1 MRSDARRD
9 GLVVPLWHH
18 RRVFETNPPPPLPDG
33 FAADGPDGLRD
44 LGDLSD
50 LDDPVSGVVAEELSR
65 RFVGLCLSWAEPMTA
80 DLAAQES
87 MLRKPGGPELAG
99 RMFAQRLYHR
109 FDPQVFRMLRVCV
122 PLAHAEFALSRAEE
136 MLREQFG
143 AVVSTIV
150 SFLLS
155 HDRDV
160 AIQMAAT
167 AATMGAREVRQRI
180 VAIIADTHRYDD
192 DH

>member
-1 MRSDARRD
+1 M
-9 GLVVPLWHH
+9 
-18 RRVFETNPPPPLPDG
+18 FETTPPQPLPDG
-33 FAADGPDGLRD
+33 FALD
-44 LGDLSD
+44 D

-80 DLAAQES
+80 ELATQES

-109 FDPQVFRMLRVCV
+109 FDPQVFRMMRVCV
-122 PLAHAEFALSRAEE
+122 PLDHAESALSRAEE
-136 MLREQFG
+136 MLRRQFG
-143 AVVSTIV
+143 EVVNTMI

-160 AIQMAAT
+160 AVQMAAT
-167 AATMGAREVRQRI
+167 ATTMAAREVRSQ
-180 VAIIADTHRYDD
+180 VAAIIADTHRG